1 MRIVIQRVKRS
12 AVTING
18 NLQDRREIGRGMCVL
33 VGVTHEDTESSADWL
48 AEKLAGLRIFEDSD
62 GKINLSLQD
71 IAGEV
76 LIVSQFSLYASCA
89 KGRRPGFTDAAK
101 PEHAEKIYNYFVQK
115 VRSLGLRNVQTGDFG
130 ADMEVEIIND
140 GPLTFIISSDKI
152 ALP

>member
-1 MRIVIQRVKRS
+1 MRLVVQRVKRS

-18 NLQDRREIGRGMCVL
+18 QEKREIRQGMCVL
-33 VGVTHEDTESSADWL
+33 IGVTHDDTESSADWL
-48 AEKLAGLRIFEDSD
+48 AEKIAGLRIFSDSE

-71 IAGEV
+71 IDGEV
-76 LIVSQFSLYASCA
+76 LLVSQFSLYASCA

-115 VRSLGLRNVQTGDFG
+115 VRSLGLKNVQTGEFG

-140 GPLTFIISSDKI
+140 GPLTFIIEAPEKQKG
-152 ALP
+152 

>member
-18 NLQDRREIGRGMCVL
+18 QEKREIGRGMCVL
-33 VGVTHEDTESSADWL
+33 VGVTHADTEASADWL
-48 AEKLAGLRIFEDSD
+48 AEKMAGLRIFEDAE

-71 IAGEV
+71 IGGEV

-101 PEHAEKIYNYFVQK
+101 PEHAENIYNYFVQK
-115 VRSLGLRNVQTGDFG
+115 VKSLNLRNVQTGEFG

-140 GPLTFIISSDKI
+140 GPLTFIIDAPEKQKG
-152 ALP
+152 